1 MRQSLPF
8 HLRFRLPGAPARADA
23 APLRLVAHPS
33 DELPRQAEPGFLAQL
48 HPLHR
53 QFLAYAVGQQDGQ
66 PHSLAETAEHFGID
80 LATARLTA
88 EYLRARYDMHV
99 TRTGWRASQIPTW

>member
-8 HLRFRLPGAPARADA
+8 HFGFGSARPGA
-23 APLRLVAHPS
+23 APPRLVPAPS
-33 DELPRQAEPGFLAQL
+33 AELPLHTEPTFLAQL

-53 QFLAYAVGQQDGQ
+53 QFLAYAEGHEDGQ
-66 PHSLAETAEHFGID
+66 WHSLEETAEHFGID

-88 EYLRARYDMHV
+88 EYLLARYQMHV
-99 TRTGWRASQIPTW
+99 TRAGWRASQIGAW

>member
-1 MRQSLPF
+1 MRQTLPF
-8 HLRFRLPGAPARADA
+8 QFNFKLGFGSARADA
-23 APLRLVAHPS
+23 APLRLLPQPS
-33 DELPRQAEPGFLAQL
+33 ADLPLHAEPGFLAQL

-53 QFLAYAVGQQDGQ
+53 QFLAYAEGQEDGQ
-66 PHSLAETAEHFGID
+66 PHSLAETAERFGID

-99 TRTGWRASQIPTW
+99 TRTGWRASQIPAW